1 MLYLT
6 VAIMV
11 LALMGMIWC
20 AKKQKVNANAQAYA
34 IICLVVV
41 FVCAIAVMVQ
51 TGVFG
56 SNGETQR
63 LIQNEMAYS
72 RARAVVV
79 GHYLAEKFPGSKA
92 LVVTDGSQPLNQ
104 GQTQLLEGL
113 KEGLGNA
120 VSIEAAEGLP
130 IDKSKM
136 KPEEYRPMEEMMSAA
151 LFDKFIARH
160 PNATLLI
167 TLIGLPYDVSN
178 MSLWRMP
185 AATRPKVA
193 LLSGDIHQLKS
204 AVQAGYIV
212 AAVAMRPD
220 IKDIE
225 AKAPSDAQK
234 AFDLRYVLVTPDN
247 VVKVATDYKGIF
259 E

>member
-72 RARAVVV
+72 RARAV
-79 GHYLAEKFPGSKA
+79 E
-92 LVVTDGSQPLNQ
+92 
-104 GQTQLLEGL
+104 
-113 KEGLGNA
+113 
-120 VSIEAAEGLP
+120 
-130 IDKSKM
+130 
-136 KPEEYRPMEEMMSAA
+136 
-151 LFDKFIARH
+151 
-160 PNATLLI
+160 
-167 TLIGLPYDVSN
+167 
-178 MSLWRMP
+178 
-185 AATRPKVA
+185 
-193 LLSGDIHQLKS
+193 
-204 AVQAGYIV
+204 
-212 AAVAMRPD
+212 
-220 IKDIE
+220 
-225 AKAPSDAQK
+225 
-234 AFDLRYVLVTPDN
+234 
-247 VVKVATDYKGIF
+247 
-259 E
+259 